1 MITLRGRRRMNH
13 TRSQPTNPAVL
24 PRLFAETRPY
34 RPQIIG
40 LIAIDLLLAP
50 LMMLYPVPLQLVV
63 DSVLGNHPPSSA
75 LQFVMPDF
83 ATSTTYRLLVFAVV
97 LQVVV
102 VLLAQFQELG
112 AYVLRTW
119 IGERLTM
126 GFRARLFRHAQRLS
140 LAFHDSRGVSDS
152 LYRIQYDAPS
162 VQWIAVYGLLQLAAA
177 AATLAAMLCVTVS
190 IDLQLALVAMAVCP
204 PLYFLNRRFN
214 ARMRPQYRRE
224 AELESSAMGVVQEVL
239 SSFRVVKAFGREDRE
254 NQRFLA
260 HSIQTARQ
268 RVRLSLA
275 ESWFGLLVNAATAAG
290 TAAVLYLGVRGVQAG
305 RLTLGELLLV
315 ISYLAQLY
323 GPLKTISQQLATLQ
337 SSLAGAER
345 AFELL
350 DQVPDVAERQHARP
364 VSRAAGSFELQE
376 VSFSYDGRTN
386 VLHQVSLSVPAG
398 TSLGIAGRTGSG
410 KTTLINLLMRFNDPS
425 AGRILLDGLDLRD
438 YRLPDLRNQFTIV
451 LQDPVLFSTTIVE
464 NIAYAR
470 PDAQFEEIVE
480 AAKAANAHE
489 FITALPDGYDTP
501 VGERGMRLSGGER
514 QRISLARA
522 FLKDAPI
529 LVLDEP
535 TSSVDVLTERLIM
548 EAMRRLMPGRT
559 TIMIAH
565 RLSTLDTCD
574 VVIELDH
581 GALRCDQVNDSNQ

>member
-1 MITLRGRRRMNH
+1 
-13 TRSQPTNPAVL
+13 
-24 PRLFAETRPY
+24 
-34 RPQIIG
+34 
-40 LIAIDLLLAP
+40 
-50 LMMLYPVPLQLVV
+50 
-63 DSVLGNHPPSSA
+63 
-75 LQFVMPDF
+75 
-83 ATSTTYRLLVFAVV
+83 
-97 LQVVV
+97 
-102 VLLAQFQELG
+102 
-112 AYVLRTW
+112 
-119 IGERLTM
+119 
-126 GFRARLFRHAQRLS
+126 
-140 LAFHDSRGVSDS
+140 
-152 LYRIQYDAPS
+152 
-162 VQWIAVYGLLQLAAA
+162 
-177 AATLAAMLCVTVS
+177 
-190 IDLQLALVAMAVCP
+190 
-204 PLYFLNRRFN
+204 
-214 ARMRPQYRRE
+214 
-224 AELESSAMGVVQEVL
+224 
-239 SSFRVVKAFGREDRE
+239 
-254 NQRFLA
+254 
-260 HSIQTARQ
+260 
-268 RVRLSLA
+268 
-275 ESWFGLLVNAATAAG
+275 
-290 TAAVLYLGVRGVQAG
+290 VQAG

-337 SSLAGAER
+337 SSLAGAAR

-350 DQVPDVAERQHARP
+350 DEVPDVVERQHARP

-376 VSFSYDGRTN
+376 VSFSYDGRTD
-386 VLHQVSLSVPAG
+386 VLRQVSLRLPAG

-425 AGRILLDGLDLRD
+425 AGRILLDGVDLRN

-451 LQDPVLFSTTIVE
+451 LQDPVLFSTSIVE

-470 PDAQFEEIVE
+470 PDAQFEEIVD

-535 TSSVDVLTERLIM
+535 TSSVDVVTERLIM